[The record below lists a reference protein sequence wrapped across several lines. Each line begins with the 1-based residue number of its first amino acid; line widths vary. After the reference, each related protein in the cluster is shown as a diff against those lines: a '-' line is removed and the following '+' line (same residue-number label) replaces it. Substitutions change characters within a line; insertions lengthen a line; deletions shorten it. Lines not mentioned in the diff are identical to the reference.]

1 MLKEFK
7 QFALKGNVV
16 DLAVG
21 VIIGGAFGKI
31 VTSLVNDIVMPP
43 IGLLLGGVR
52 YTDLFLVLNG
62 SDPSLYPTLEDARAA
77 GVPTLNYGLFLNTVL
92 DFLIV
97 AATIFLVIR
106 QMNKIRKKMEK
117 PEVPKEPTTKTC
129 GECLSEVP
137 IAAKRCKYCTSSMV

>member
-43 IGLLLGGVR
+43 IGMLLGGVR
-52 YTDLFLVLNG
+52 YTDLFLVLDG
-62 SDPSLYPTLEDARAA
+62 SAPAMYPTLESAREA

-97 AATIFLVIR
+97 ALTIFLVIR
-106 QMNKIRKKMEK
+106 QINKIRKKFEK
-117 PEVPKEPTTKTC
+117 PEAPKEATTKTC
-129 GECLSEVP
+129 RECLSEVP
-137 IAAKRCKYCTSSMV
+137 LAAKRCKYCTTPIL